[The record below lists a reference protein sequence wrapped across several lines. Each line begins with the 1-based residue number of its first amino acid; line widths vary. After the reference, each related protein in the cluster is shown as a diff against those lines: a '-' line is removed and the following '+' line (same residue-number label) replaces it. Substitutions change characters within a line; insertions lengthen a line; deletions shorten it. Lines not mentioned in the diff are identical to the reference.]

1 MIDPCVTES
10 EIWGGPEASKME
22 QNLNQERNRL
32 SNKASVQ
39 RGQSKLENRD
49 IKRIAMM
56 MIIIIATI
64 IVPYWVY
71 FPMGKIHI

>member
-1 MIDPCVTES
+1 
-10 EIWGGPEASKME
+10 ME

-64 IVPYWVY
+64 IVPY
-71 FPMGKIHI
+71 